1 LKPLSLIQTGSN
13 YHKVPRNQF
22 TLKKQSHWR
31 AKPGRYKGK
40 KKMPKPKELEN
51 KEVFPGEKL
60 AVIEEYNDGRGTYQ
74 EDGEVR
80 SSEIGVT
87 GYNEAHRALI
97 VNKKTPEII
106 VPEEGMEI
114 IAEVGSVAR
123 KDARI
128 DIFGLNGTLIHPT
141 YSGVIHISDMSQD
154 YLKNIDMAVKSGD
167 IVKGKLV
174 NTKNRLNQSSLRG
187 QEYGVIYAFCSRCG
201 GLLEKKEGK
210 LICEDCGRMERRK
223 TAKTYGEE
231 KLV

>member
-1 LKPLSLIQTGSN
+1 MTPSQMKELE
-13 YHKVPRNQF
+13 
-22 TLKKQSHWR
+22 
-31 AKPGRYKGK
+31 
-40 KKMPKPKELEN
+40 MPKAKELEN
-51 KEVFPGEKL
+51 KKVFPGEKL
-60 AVIEEYNDGRGTYQ
+60 AVIEEYNDGEGTYQ

-80 SSEIGVT
+80 SSAIGVT
-87 GYNEAHRALI
+87 GYNEARRAL
-97 VNKKTPEII
+97 VVKKKTPEIL

-114 IAEVGSVAR
+114 VAEVGSVAR

-128 DIFGLNGTLIHPT
+128 DIFGLDGKLIHPT

-154 YLKNIDMAVKSGD
+154 YLKNIDMAVRSGD

-174 NTKNRLNQSSLRG
+174 NTKNRLNQTSLRG
-187 QEYGVIYAFCSRCG
+187 QEYGVIYGFCSRCG